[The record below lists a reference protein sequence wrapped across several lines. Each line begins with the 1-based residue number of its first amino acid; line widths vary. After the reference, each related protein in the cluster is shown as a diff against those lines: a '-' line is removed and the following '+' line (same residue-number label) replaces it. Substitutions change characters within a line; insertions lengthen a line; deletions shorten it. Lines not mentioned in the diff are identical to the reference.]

1 MEKEEIWIR
10 LLNIVANA
18 YETGNFDNMI
28 SYLSEDCVWESIWNI
43 KPRVGKNNLKEYYY
57 EKGKMIKE
65 NKSFCKCEIFKCS
78 NMPVLGLLV
87 EQKVNNEIVQVAI
100 TIKINNDEKISRI
113 DISHSDFYYNKQI
126 ITEKRNR
133 IS

>member
-1 MEKEEIWIR
+1 MNKEEIWIR

-18 YETGNFDNMI
+18 YETGNFDNMF
-28 SYLSEDCVWESIWNI
+28 SYLSEDCVWESQWVI
-43 KPRVGKNNLKEYYY
+43 KSRVGKNNLKEYYNK
-57 EKGKMIKE
+57 KGKMIKE
-65 NKSFCKCEIFKCS
+65 NKSFCKCEIFECS
-78 NMPVLGLLV
+78 NISGLGLLV
-87 EQKVNNEIVQVAI
+87 EQNVNNETMQFVI

-126 ITEKRNR
+126 ITQKRNG